1 MKSGSRLVER
11 YIARSVLPYVGLA
24 LLLLTAVLLAQ
35 QINRFSELL
44 GATRAPISLALEV
57 LSALLPGILI
67 FTLPMAM
74 LAGSVIGLSRMGSD
88 SELVALRAAGVGTG
102 KILTPLLLI
111 GTVFSALTLY
121 LGLEAA
127 PMAAQNLRRVAFR
140 AALSRLESPVEPG
153 TFNTEIPGKII
164 YVRDGNEEDG
174 RWGRI
179 FISTPQE
186 NGARLIITA
195 RSGRIDSANLP
206 TNLTANEGNEVNG
219 HEEEEQAE
227 LVLSDAAVTTLP
239 AGQSD
244 TGSAQ
249 VITERLSEMRV
260 RLDAPNRLL
269 LQQMRSRNREPE
281 ELRWSELVARAQNA
295 REALVR
301 TTAATTLHKKL
312 ALGASPLVFA
322 LLAIGIGLRV
332 RRGGRGIGV
341 LLSILVMICYYLLSL
356 GGEQAARGGVLAPFI
371 GAWLATVVTVVFA
384 ISLLFNEHLNIV
396 ARLIARRPRRQL
408 GSTIE
413 QMGIRHS
420 GSRRSVRLWVPA
432 LSGLMDRGLVRA
444 VGWNFCGA
452 WIALVSIFLLFTLF
466 ELGRFL
472 ATTGASTMLIARYLF
487 YLMPMVGVALAPVSL
502 LVAVLAAYAVM
513 ARRREA
519 VAWWACGQS
528 VYRLALPAVAC
539 AMGVSVGMWFV
550 QERIMPA
557 ANRRQDA
564 LRAQIKGGGQAPA
577 SAPQGHQQQWLAA
590 ENRIFS
596 YEFDN
601 QAEQLRDISVYEFDA
616 DRVHLQRITNG
627 QRASVNE
634 QGELSVINC
643 EVYYLDDRRMR
654 QDLNRSG
661 SGVAHGP
668 EHHPQVITISRT
680 ASGLSAFKPLLIK
693 STHLKTEELS
703 TYISALKSRGEQHL
717 LAPYVVAR
725 ERRRADLI
733 APLVMALIGLPM
745 ALAFGRQSAVT
756 ALCTAIVVGLL
767 FWAVT
772 GGAQQ
777 MAMYGQLP
785 PVVAAWFPPVIFLA
799 IGIYLIARART

>member
-11 YIARSVLPYVGLA
+11 YVARSVLPYVGLA

-44 GATRAPISLALEV
+44 GATRAPVSLAFEV

-111 GTVFSALTLY
+111 GTIFSVVTLY
-121 LGLEAA
+121 FGLESA
-127 PMAAQNLRRVAFR
+127 PLAAQNLRRVAFR

-179 FISTPQE
+179 FISTSQE

-195 RSGRIDSANLP
+195 RSGRIDSTNLP
-206 TNLTANEGNEVNG
+206 TNLTANEGNETND

-239 AGQSD
+239 TGQSD
-244 TGSAQ
+244 SGSAQ

-322 LLAIGIGLRV
+322 LLAVGLGLRV

-356 GGEQAARGGVLAPFI
+356 GGEQAARAGVLAPYI

-384 ISLLFNEHLNIV
+384 IGLLFNENLNIV
-396 ARLIARRPRRQL
+396 ARLIAREPRIRL
-408 GSTIE
+408 GSGGE
-413 QMGIRHS
+413 QTGSRHS
-420 GSRRSVRLWVPA
+420 GSRRRVRFWVPA

-472 ATTGASTMLIARYLF
+472 TTSASTTLIARYLF
-487 YLMPMVGVALAPVSL
+487 YLLPMVGVALAPVSL

-528 VYRLALPAVAC
+528 VYRLALPSVAC

-550 QERIMPA
+550 QEKIMPI

-564 LRAQIKGGGQAPA
+564 LRAQIKGGGQAQA
-577 SAPQGHQQQWLAA
+577 SVPQGQHQQWLAA

-601 QAEQLRDISVYEFDA
+601 QAEQLRNVSVYEFDA
-616 DRVHLQRITNG
+616 SGVHLQRITSG

-643 EVYYLDDRRMR
+643 EVYYLGDQRMR
-654 QDLNRSG
+654 EYLNRSG
-661 SGVAHGP
+661 GVAREPKHD
-668 EHHPQVITISRT
+668 PQVVTISHT
-680 ASGLSAFKPLLIK
+680 ASGLSAFKLLLIK
-693 STHLKTEELS
+693 PSHLKTDELS
-703 TYISALKSRGEQHL
+703 DYIIALKRRREFHL
-717 LAPYVVAR
+717 LAPYVVAL

-756 ALCTAIVVGLL
+756 ALCAAIVVGLL

-777 MAMYGQLP
+777 MALYGQLP

-799 IGIYLIARART
+799 IGIYLLARART